1 MPDANIALLIFVR
14 NPQKGRVKTR
24 LARTLGEEAAYN
36 IYLQLLAHTR
46 QVALAVEAKRLVF
59 YSHFIDTNDQ
69 WTFPGFEKH
78 LQAGD
83 PDLGARMEAAFQLA
97 LTHHNKAVIIG
108 SDCIQLS
115 PAILDSAFAALD
127 SFPYVLG
134 PAFDGGYYLL
144 GMRKPTPSLFSDI
157 TWSTPTVAAET
168 LRRINA
174 LGASTFV
181 LPTLADIDEAEDWE
195 KYGRGN
201 WMFDAGCL
209 MLGV

>member
-1 MPDANIALLIFVR
+1 MSNNALLIFIR

-24 LARTLGEEAAYN
+24 LAVTLGEDAAYD

-46 QVALAVEAKRLVF
+46 RVTLATAADRLVF
-59 YSHFIDTNDQ
+59 YSHFIDYNDQ

-97 LTHHNKAVIIG
+97 FSQHYDKAVIIG

-115 PAILDSAFAALD
+115 PAILETAFLALD

-144 GMRKPTPSLFSDI
+144 GMRKPAPSLFNNMA
-157 TWSTPTVAAET
+157 WSTPDVAVET
-168 LRRINA
+168 LRRIDS
-174 LGASTFV
+174 LGASTFI
-181 LPTLADIDEAEDWE
+181 LPTLSDIDEAEDWE
-195 KYGRGN
+195 KYSR
-201 WMFDAGCL
+201 FL
-209 MLGV
+209 